1 MVCPDVGIHVI
12 VTLSG
17 EPPSNASSETLGTMA
32 RQPTKPT
39 QKRAEQPMEQAPRDR
54 TLVELIPKR
63 GKPFIGYFDPTHD
76 GWADWGDLYQPPE
89 FLTRR
94 HRRSHPS
101 WPAQAAVG
109 RR

>member
-76 GWADWGDLYQPPE
+76 GWADWGDLVPLIRPDPD
-89 FLTRR
+89 F
-94 HRRSHPS
+94 
-101 WPAQAAVG
+101 VG
-109 RR
+109 WRPRTSKKGSPKKAL